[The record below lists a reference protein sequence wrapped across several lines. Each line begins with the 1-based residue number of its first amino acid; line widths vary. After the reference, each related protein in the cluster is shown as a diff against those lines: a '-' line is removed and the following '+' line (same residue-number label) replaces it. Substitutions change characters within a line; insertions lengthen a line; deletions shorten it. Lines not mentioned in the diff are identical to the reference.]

1 MRRYRRE
8 TARIRLL
15 RTPRRGPFLPA
26 EPSRQLPNDRG
37 DRGDRG
43 FREPEIARGQRR
55 SGRRSKT
62 LLEQRFRKSLR
73 TLERGQGNPEP
84 GATVANAG
92 RNVVQELTADVCNEP
107 FALDDQRFALLAVQ
121 ASDHA
126 EVELQESEELTG
138 GVVKLV
144 GDPQS
149 FGGTNGSWIVDG

>member
-1 MRRYRRE
+1 MFRRCGHRGESVRQWRESSSAEIPRE

-43 FREPEIARGQRR
+43 FREPEIARGERR

-92 RNVVQELTADVCNEP
+92 RNVVQE
-107 FALDDQRFALLAVQ
+107 
-121 ASDHA
+121 
-126 EVELQESEELTG
+126 
-138 GVVKLV
+138 
-144 GDPQS
+144 QS
-149 FGGTNGSWIVDG
+149 SPTSRS